1 MANKKE
7 AETIISEFCQRNLE
21 IEDSAILHHK
31 YVQFAAS
38 SLDSYLLSLSGV
50 RDKLLFRVIN
60 KLSNYRFVKWFIKRR
75 YKDEDLLVI
84 QNYVQCEA
92 HNELL
97 SQGVK
102 IMKH

>member
-7 AETIISEFCQRNLE
+7 TETIISEFCQRNLE
-21 IEDSAILHHK
+21 IEGSAILHHK
-31 YVQFAAS
+31 YIQFAAS
-38 SLDSYLLSLSGV
+38 SLDFYLLSLSGV
-50 RDKLLFRVIN
+50 RDKLLIRVIN

-75 YKDEDLLVI
+75 YKNEDFVAI

-97 SQGVK
+97 SQRVK
-102 IMKH
+102 IIKH